1 MSIAFLYT
9 NFIAAFC
16 ENVIFKKSFQTLQGC
31 AKLPISYHQWITCHF
46 NYWHTLTLLFY
57 VCIGLHSEI
66 VETNF
71 VVSRFSDIRKETTSI
86 LVVPTRN
93 DQERP
98 ETTYTSSFLCKCASL
113 ASSNYCY
120 TLLAQIAINFILTT

>member
-31 AKLPISYHQWITCHF
+31 AKLPISYHQRITCHF

-71 VVSRFSDIRKETTSI
+71 VVSRFSDIRKETTSF

-93 DQERP
+93 DQERRLYSVVSARNDQKP
-98 ETTYTSSFLCKCASL
+98 LI
-113 ASSNYCY
+113 
-120 TLLAQIAINFILTT
+120 LLHSYANVLHLLPVIIAIHF